1 MGVIEEGGSMSNEG
15 AKYTRIK
22 RYLAG
27 ELGRQSWI
35 IGEPDDSRASR
46 ADT

>member
-1 MGVIEEGGSMSNEG
+1 MGVTEEGNSMSNEI

-27 ELGRQSWI
+27 ESGCQF
-35 IGEPDDSRASR
+35 
-46 ADT
+46 